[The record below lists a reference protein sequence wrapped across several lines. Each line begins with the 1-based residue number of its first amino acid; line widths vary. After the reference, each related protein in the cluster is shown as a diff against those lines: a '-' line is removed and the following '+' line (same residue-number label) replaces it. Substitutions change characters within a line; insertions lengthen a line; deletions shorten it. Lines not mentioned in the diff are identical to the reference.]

1 MSSRASVAR
10 QVLTQPGLLAW
21 GLFVLAVPFYVLP
34 SGLPQPGDILIAF
47 LVPAALYGWSGR
59 LPRAFTRTV
68 RAMIGFVIWVT
79 VVNYTWA
86 LAVGNFTIL
95 KSYAIFPI
103 YYVYNAAVF
112 LIALVLYQ
120 RFGEIVLRV
129 TVYVTVAAVAFQ
141 VGASFLFPAGKYRG
155 ELFFNS
161 PNQLGFYAL
170 LSASLIAILQRRINY
185 SVAKAAAGLTGCA
198 YLALISGSRAAI
210 AGIAIL
216 VFLLVFSNPR
226 VIIAASIAATALLS
240 LGGPLTRALDT
251 VQQRVSQDRNPN
263 TSFIEERGYDR
274 LWRHAEYLPFGAGEG
289 DVTRFQDRVDSPG
302 EVHSSFAT
310 VLFSY
315 GVVGL
320 AVFLSFLWRLCR
332 GASLRT
338 LAMLLPTLAFTLAH
352 NGLRGTLL
360 WVLLAV
366 FLIVKQPQRERSP
379 AVERNLVPA

>member
-1 MSSRASVAR
+1 MNARSSAIR
-10 QVLTQPGLLAW
+10 QVLTRPGLLTWA
-21 GLFVLAVPFYVLP
+21 LFVLAVPFYVLP
-34 SGLPQPGDILIAF
+34 SGLPQPGDILIAP
-47 LVPAALYGWSGR
+47 LLAAAFYGWSGR

-68 RAMIGFVIWVT
+68 RAMFAFVLWVM

-103 YYVYNAAVF
+103 YYVYNASVF
-112 LIALVLYQ
+112 LVALVLYQ
-120 RFGEIVLRV
+120 RFGDIVLRV
-129 TVYVTVAAVAFQ
+129 TVFVTVAAVVFQ
-141 VGASFLFPAGKYRG
+141 VAASFVFPAGKYRG

-170 LSASLIAILQRRINY
+170 LSASLIAILQRRIRY

-216 VFLLVFSNPR
+216 VFLLVFANPR
-226 VIIAASIAATALLS
+226 VIIAASVVAIALMS
-240 LGGPLTRALDT
+240 VGGPLTNALDT
-251 VQQRVSQDRNPN
+251 VQERVSQDRNPN

-274 LWRHAEYLPFGAGEG
+274 LWHHAEYIAFGAGEG
-289 DVTRFQDRVDSPG
+289 DVKRFQDRADSPG

-315 GVVGL
+315 GIVGL
-320 AVFLSFLWRLCR
+320 GLFLAFLWRLGR
-332 GASLRT
+332 GASLRM

-360 WVLLAV
+360 WVLLAI
-366 FLIVKQPQRERSP
+366 FLIVKHPQREP
-379 AVERNLVPA
+379 VPA